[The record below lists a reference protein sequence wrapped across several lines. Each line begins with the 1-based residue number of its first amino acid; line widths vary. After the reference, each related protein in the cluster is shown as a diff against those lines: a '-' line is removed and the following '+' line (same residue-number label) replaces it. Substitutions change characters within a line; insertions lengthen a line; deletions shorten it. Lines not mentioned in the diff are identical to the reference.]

1 MTVGN
6 RASSS
11 TSVALWILVALGTL
25 WFLRAAQSLLIP
37 IALAIL
43 ISYALEPLVAWL
55 ARHNVHR
62 TVGSAAVLLVALAAI
77 GAGVYTLKADMREL
91 VESLPKA
98 VDRARELAASQLGS
112 SAEVVSGVT
121 GTSGSDATSAKGN
134 EAGNATGMSGDSD
147 GSLLQRAVSRMFA
160 FAGHLVVI
168 VFLVFFLLLSG
179 HHVRNRLIEVIGP
192 ARSQGRTAAAIID
205 DINEQI
211 QRYLLVLLFT
221 GGLVGVATWLVLAWI
236 GVEQALM
243 WGLLAGVFNSIPY
256 FGPVV
261 VSGGLFVVGVVQGG
275 GVSQAV
281 QMSAAAIVI
290 TSIEGWL
297 VTPPLMGKI
306 ERMSALAVFL
316 GLLLWTWVWGTW
328 GTILAVPMLAIIKSV
343 ADHVERLR
351 PVGRMMAP

>member
-1 MTVGN
+1 MAGA
-6 RASSS
+6 RAS
-11 TSVALWILVALGTL
+11 TSVAIWILVALGTL

-55 ARHNVHR
+55 TRHSVHR
-62 TVGSAAVLLVALAAI
+62 AIGSAVVVLTVLGAI
-77 GAGVYTLKADMREL
+77 GAGGYALKEDLREL
-91 VESLPKA
+91 VESLPRA
-98 VDRARELAASQLGS
+98 AERARELVASQLGS
-112 SAEVVSGVT
+112 SGERLGNVAGTSGSQQMSAGENEAGEST
-121 GTSGSDATSAKGN
+121 GTSGV
-134 EAGNATGMSGDSD
+134 AG
-147 GSLLQRAVSRMFA
+147 GSFLQRAISRMFA
-160 FAGHLVVI
+160 FAGHLVVV

-179 HHVRNRLIEVIGP
+179 HHVRNRLVEVMGP
-192 ARSQGRTAAAIID
+192 ARSQGRTVAAIIE

-221 GGLVGVATWLVLAWI
+221 GALVGIVTSLVLAWL
-236 GVEQALM
+236 GVPNALM

-261 VSGGLFVVGVVQGG
+261 VSGGLFVVGLVQGG
-275 GVSQAV
+275 GVREAL

-297 VTPPLMGKI
+297 VTPPLMGKV

-316 GLLLWTWVWGTW
+316 GLLLWTWVWGAW
-328 GTILAVPMLAIIKSV
+328 GTILAVPMLVIIKSV

-351 PVGRMMAP
+351 PVGRLMAP